1 MAQWDNVLRK
11 IQSGLFIVTTKSG
24 DRINGLTVAWLS
36 RASIEPPMV
45 SVSIGITRYTHEL
58 IKESGVFAV
67 NILKEGQTD
76 IAKHFGFHS
85 GKNINKFEKISY
97 EVSSTGSPIL
107 KDVAGYLDCKVVR
120 SCIAGDHTIFIGEV
134 IAGGTTPDSNPMLY
148 KHEDFF
154 GKK

>member
-1 MAQWDNVLRK
+1 MTNTAFLEKLSVPTFK
-11 IQSGLFIVTTKSG
+11 I
-24 DRINGLTVAWLS
+24 
-36 RASIEPPMV
+36 
-45 SVSIGITRYTHEL
+45 
-58 IKESGVFAV
+58 
-67 NILKEGQTD
+67 
-76 IAKHFGFHS
+76 
-85 GKNINKFEKISY
+85 
-97 EVSSTGSPIL
+97 SSTGFPIL